1 MKIFA
6 MLMAMLLI
14 YPAAAQRKS
23 KTETPALPIIL
34 EGISYSLPQTGIRV
48 IVEARQKTFVPGPYA
63 MYSEQLLGIRDV
75 KTQPYTLWEMEEV
88 RFETFAEPDPG
99 NTYKATGGAAAFLQ
113 LTPAGILA
121 GINSNAEIKACLPDH
136 SGSFALTNQAP
147 GLVFHNLFDNPTLTG
162 RSSADQRAIH
172 AASRILKARN
182 TRFEIAAG
190 LLDEFHP
197 DGEAYEESIEELQ
210 RIEEELLALFV
221 GKSVTKN
228 YSFAFDYVPQ
238 APATG
243 EVIFRFDETRGFLP
257 KSDLSGKPVMID
269 VERDENL
276 AAKLQAVQGDPMI
289 STDFSGIF
297 YRQPG
302 LAEIRIMRELT
313 LIASGKAAIAQF
325 GGIAALPR
333 ELLDGSYSI
342 EFHPET
348 GAIKNIRKK

>member
-6 MLMAMLLI
+6 MLMAMLLV
-14 YPAAAQRKS
+14 YPAAAQRK
-23 KTETPALPIIL
+23 KTETPVLPLIT
-34 EGISYSLPQTGIRV
+34 EGISYSLPRTGIRV

-63 MYSEQLLGIRDV
+63 MYSEQLLGIRDA
-75 KTQPYTLWEMEEV
+75 KTQPSTFWEIEKV
-88 RFETFAEPDPG
+88 SIETFAEPDPA

-113 LTPAGILA
+113 LTPAGVLA
-121 GINSNAEIKACLPDH
+121 GINSSIEVKACLPNH
-136 SGSFALTNQAP
+136 SSSFALTNQAP

-197 DGEAYEESIEELQ
+197 DGDAYEESIEELQ
-210 RIEEELLALFV
+210 RIEEELLALFT
-221 GKSVTKN
+221 GKSNTKK
-228 YSFAFDYVPQ
+228 YTFAFDYVPQ
-238 APATG
+238 SPVAG
-243 EVIFRFDETRGFLP
+243 EVIFRFDENRGFLP

-269 VERDENL
+269 VERDENM
-276 AAKLQAVQGDPMI
+276 ASRLQTVQGNQTVSP
-289 STDFSGIF
+289 DFSGIY

-302 LAEIRIMRELT
+302 MAEIRIMRELT
-313 LIASGKAAIAQF
+313 LIASGKAVIAQF

-333 ELLDGSYSI
+333 ELTDGSYAV
-342 EFHPET
+342 EFHTET
-348 GAIKNIRKK
+348 GAIKNIQKK

>member
-6 MLMAMLLI
+6 MLMAMLLF

-23 KTETPALPIIL
+23 KTETPTLPLIT
-34 EGISYSLPQTGIRV
+34 EGISYSLPRTGIRV
-48 IVEARQKTFVPGPYA
+48 IVEATQKTFVPGPYA

-75 KTQPYTLWEMEEV
+75 KTQPSTFWEMKEV
-88 RFETFAEPDPG
+88 RFDIFSEPDPA

-121 GINSNAEIKACLPDH
+121 GINSNAEVKNCLPSH
-136 SGSFALTNQAP
+136 SCSFALTNQAP
-147 GLVFHNLFDNPTLTG
+147 ELVFHNLFDNPTLTG

-197 DGEAYEESIEELQ
+197 DGEAYEESIDELH

-221 GKSVTKN
+221 GKSLTKK
-228 YSFAFDYVPQ
+228 YTFAFDVVPQ
-238 APATG
+238 APVTG
-243 EVIFRFDETRGFLP
+243 EVIFRFDEIRGFLP
-257 KSDLSGKPVMID
+257 KSDVSGKPVMID

-276 AAKLQAVQGDPMI
+276 ATKLQAVQGNP
-289 STDFSGIF
+289 SVSPDFSGIF

-302 LAEIRIMRELT
+302 MAGIRIMRELT
-313 LIASGKAAIAQF
+313 LIAEGKAAIAQF

-333 ELLDGSYSI
+333 ELLDGNYSV

-348 GAIKNIRKK
+348 GAIKTIQKK